1 MPSAVE
7 GTALGLARPKV
18 RSAAPGGKLFP
29 PAKEKKKCVV
39 TSSRSSGTLATVQ
52 MLMTGKGWWGGNKV
66 ISKRAPWVCERRLKI
81 ATLTRFVDKMQ
92 HDCWRPEFCSAPFG
106 LNIEGTNDLFF

>member
-29 PAKEKKKCVV
+29 PAKEKKKKCVV
-39 TSSRSSGTLATVQ
+39 TSGRSSGTLATVQ
-52 MLMTGKGWWGGNKV
+52 MLMTGKGLGGGQ
-66 ISKRAPWVCERRLKI
+66 S
-81 ATLTRFVDKMQ
+81 D
-92 HDCWRPEFCSAPFG
+92 
-106 LNIEGTNDLFF
+106 